1 MSGLRVIPA
10 RIAPFASRKC
20 GLLPQSGSSVLD
32 CPEQNHTS
40 PTRTSFADATAPP
53 DSAES
58 VRPSQ
63 QAPIAPSFTHH
74 LPSAPAVASRVIPA
88 NDTFTFAPGS
98 AVPHTGTSRPRW
110 RTAPSANGTPRS
122 TFASREKEHSAAAAA
137 RPSMVFFMPA
147 IIPHRHLYANPRFPF
162 PVVPAVPVVSVVP
175 AVTAV

>member
-20 GLLPQSGSSVLD
+20 GLPPQSGSSVLD

-162 PVVPAVPVVSVVP
+162 PVVPAVPAVSAVP
-175 AVTAV
+175 AV